1 MSSRSLI
8 VVVALVLSI
17 AGLASV
23 SARAP
28 KGQPSPA
35 DLVLTNGRVVTVED
49 GQPDAQALAIGGDRI
64 VAVGSSADIRRYV
77 GPATRVI
84 DVGGQLVIPG
94 FVEGHGHFTGLGE
107 AQLNLNLMNVKS
119 WDEIVA
125 MVAEAVK
132 TAKPG
137 QWIRGRGWHQE
148 KWSAAPSPN
157 VEGFPTHASLD
168 RVSPDNPVVLTHA
181 SGHASFVN
189 AKAMAVSGLTR
200 TNAKPGRWRSA
211 EGRERRPDRAA
222 ARDGGAADTGAG
234 ADAEERVAYARKVL
248 RARGSR
254 SPVEGDHQ
262 LPGRGRVVRHDR
274 PDEDDGGRRRHGRP
288 PVGDGAGEQR
298 DGGAEARPLPDDRL
312 RRRPPDRPRHQ
323 ASDRRC
329 ARVARRLAARA
340 LLGQAREHRPQ
351 HDVGRVHPRDREARD
366 RERLPALRAR
376 DRRSCQP
383 RDAEHLRGGVQ
394 GEPRQE
400 GSSLAHRARA
410 APQPVGHPAVR
421 PARRDCVDAG
431 RALHVGRPLRARRGS
446 AAVGPKRAPTS
457 GRS

>member
-1 MSSRSLI
+1 M
-8 VVVALVLSI
+8 
-17 AGLASV
+17 
-23 SARAP
+23 
-28 KGQPSPA
+28 
-35 DLVLTNGRVVTVED
+35 
-49 GQPDAQALAIGGDRI
+49 
-64 VAVGSSADIRRYV
+64 AVGSSADMRRYV

-200 TNAKPGRWRSA
+200 TTRSPDGGEDA

-234 ADAEERVAYARKVL
+234 ADA
-248 RARGSR
+248 
-254 SPVEGDHQ
+254 
-262 LPGRGRVVRHDR
+262 
-274 PDEDDGGRRRHGRP
+274 
-288 PVGDGAGEQR
+288 
-298 DGGAEARPLPDDRL
+298 
-312 RRRPPDRPRHQ
+312 
-323 ASDRRC
+323 
-329 ARVARRLAARA
+329 
-340 LLGQAREHRPQ
+340 
-351 HDVGRVHPRDREARD
+351 
-366 RERLPALRAR
+366 
-376 DRRSCQP
+376 
-383 RDAEHLRGGVQ
+383 
-394 GEPRQE
+394 
-400 GSSLAHRARA
+400 
-410 APQPVGHPAVR
+410 
-421 PARRDCVDAG
+421 
-431 RALHVGRPLRARRGS
+431 
-446 AAVGPKRAPTS
+446 
-457 GRS
+457 